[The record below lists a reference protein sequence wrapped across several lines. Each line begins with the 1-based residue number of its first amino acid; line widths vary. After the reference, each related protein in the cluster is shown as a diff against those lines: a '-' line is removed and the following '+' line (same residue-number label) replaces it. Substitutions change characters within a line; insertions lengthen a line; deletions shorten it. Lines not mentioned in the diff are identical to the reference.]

1 MVLFTKIEN
10 ARKVQIYVV
19 GVGHEIESLASKE
32 ELQQKNLLPYLP
44 SLFPYLL
51 LMYLFSDL
59 KWKIQAKSKDRLISS
74 AGNNDK
80 HIYKLLFTSQTRQLS
95 AEKIMSLF

>member
-1 MVLFTKIEN
+1 MVLFTKMEN
-10 ARKVQIYVV
+10 ARKVQIYAV
-19 GVGHEIESLASKE
+19 GVGYEIESLAA
-32 ELQQKNLLPYLP
+32 KNLLPYLP

-51 LMYLFSDL
+51 FVYLFSDL
-59 KWKIQAKSKDRLISS
+59 KWKTQAKSKDRLISP

-95 AEKIMSLF
+95 AEEIMSLF